1 MSKYID
7 EIFALQ
13 KEGDNREVTKLILNH
28 FYERIEG
35 ILARHSSLDSVE
47 FKSYKYYNLVMETRE
62 LYFQE
67 FYHSCVVMSCSVAEN
82 ILRDLFF
89 YNIYINM
96 VHLSNKTQKYL
107 SFIKAKTICE
117 LLVSESVIQKN
128 LLSSFKILGE
138 LHSKYSNITSKSP
151 KEDAKRALYHLHKIL
166 NQIDLH

>member
-7 EIFALQ
+7 EIFTLQ
-13 KEGDNREVTKLILNH
+13 KGGNKRKISKIILNH
-28 FYERIEG
+28 FYEKIGGMLIRYN
-35 ILARHSSLDSVE
+35 SLGE
-47 FKSYKYYNLVMETRE
+47 REIKNHKYNNLVMEARE

-67 FYHSCVVMSCSVAEN
+67 FYYSCVVMSCSIAEY

-89 YNIYINM
+89 DNIYINM

-117 LLVSESVIQKN
+117 FLVSESVIQKN
-128 LLSSFKILGE
+128 LLASFKVLGE
-138 LHSKYSNITSKSP
+138 LHSKYSNITAKSP

-166 NQIDLH
+166 NQVDLH